1 MAMLPAVALVGR
13 ANVGKSTLFNRLT
26 GSRDALVAD
35 VPGVTRDRRYGIARR
50 EGAAFIVVDTGGLG
64 AEAPAGL
71 QPLVER
77 QVDLALEEADA
88 IVFVVDYRD
97 GLTAEDER
105 IAARLRRA
113 GKPVTVA
120 VNKAEGV
127 DPDAAE
133 ADFYRLGFG
142 RPIRIAALH
151 GHGISELVE
160 TTLAPFPDEAGP
172 AAETETDLGP
182 KVAVVGR
189 PNVGKSTLINRL
201 LGAERLVTSAEAGTT
216 RDSIVVPCERGGR
229 RFALIDT
236 AGIRRRA
243 RVDAGV
249 EKYSVVQS
257 LKAIE
262 DAGVVVALL
271 DAREGVTEQDLHLV
285 GLIVERGRALVIGV
299 NKWDGMSAADRRR
312 TETELSR
319 RLDFVPYAKVHFIS
333 ALHGSG
339 IAELVQSALAAFDA
353 AGVDLPTPQLNAL
366 LRDAMT
372 AHPPPVVRGR
382 RIRLRYAHQGGRH
395 PPLIVV
401 HGSQTERLPAHYRRY
416 LENAFREALRLE
428 GTPIRLELRSG
439 DNPYAGRRNE
449 LTPRQRERRRRVIRH
464 SRRGR

>member
-1 MAMLPAVALVGR
+1 MTMLPAVALVGR

-26 GSRDALVAD
+26 NSRDALVAD

-64 AEAPAGL
+64 AEASGSL
-71 QPLVER
+71 QALVER

-88 IVFVVDYRD
+88 IVFVVDYRE
-97 GLTAEDER
+97 GLTVEDER
-105 IAARLRRA
+105 IAAHLRRA

-127 DPDAAE
+127 DADAAV

-151 GHGISELVE
+151 GHGIPDLVE
-160 TTLAPFPDEAGP
+160 TALAPFPA
-172 AAETETDLGP
+172 AAEAEPEPDLGP

-216 RDSIVVPCERGGR
+216 RDSIVVPCERDGR

-243 RVDAGV
+243 RVDAGI

-285 GLIVERGRALVIGV
+285 GLVVERGRALVIGV

-339 IAELVQSALAAFDA
+339 IAELVQSALAAYDA
-353 AGVDLPTPQLNAL
+353 AGVDLPTPRLNAL
-366 LRDAMT
+366 LRDVMT

-401 HGSQTERLPAHYRRY
+401 HGSQTERMPGHYLRY
-416 LENAFREALRLE
+416 LENAFRDALRLE

-439 DNPYAGRRNE
+439 ENPYAGRRNE
-449 LTPRQRERRRRVIRH
+449 LTPRQRERRRRVMRH